1 MADQRE
7 DFYAEHNLVDL
18 AGNAAGLIKQA
29 QVEKLT
35 TASNVEIKACKN
47 QKCVNLA
54 RAYNKLALAYA
65 DLASGRKS

>member
-7 DFYAEHNLVDL
+7 DLYAVHNLVGL
-18 AGNAAGLIKQA
+18 AGDAGLLKQA
-29 QVEKLT
+29 KTEKLT

-47 QKCVNLA
+47 IKCVNLA

-65 DLASGRKS
+65 DLASGRKP